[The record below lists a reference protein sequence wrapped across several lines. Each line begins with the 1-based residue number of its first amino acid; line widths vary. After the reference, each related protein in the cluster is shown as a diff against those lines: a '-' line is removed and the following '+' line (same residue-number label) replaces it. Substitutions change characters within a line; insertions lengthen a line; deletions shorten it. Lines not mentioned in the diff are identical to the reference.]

1 MTEKYINEP
10 QLQIGMTQYN
20 QNMISGAPVWTQN
33 GSFVGTVTYVSDNKD
48 GNGEQVYA
56 VVEDPNLPK
65 DQVTEVTVL
74 FRGSTGMDQVFKQPK
89 DVWDDWVENDLPI
102 ARSILSSSVKQKMDN
117 NLISRVLAD
126 GVFTNGRGFSS
137 GRYGPTGQLVQS
149 SQALQQI
156 MSDYPNAKINGYG
169 HSLGSMD
176 LQYALS
182 QLSIEQVARINRVWL
197 SNGPNIYSQLTLEE
211 QAIVN
216 LLKSRVDNYID
227 PRDIIGLGYLDGS
240 LNAVGM
246 VHLVDSK
253 PVGAVNQHMTY
264 GYQLDEDGKIKVLKT
279 LETGP
284 VNQVLV
290 GMLEFQQYKTTLGV
304 DGFSSSEKIFL
315 DGEQARVVASGF
327 STLAELAH
335 EQIEQAAKDAVA
347 EAEELYQSLN
357 EVPWG
362 FFYLNPSDVQAA
374 YAAGGVDYNTT
385 VGKIEE
391 YSQKKVSK
399 SAEILASSK
408 TLSENLLS
416 GINQIE
422 AQDQALSGI
431 FGR

>member
-1 MTEKYINEP
+1 MVTYTDEERLKIALEEYEVSS
-10 QLQIGMTQYN
+10 IGEQVA
-20 QNMISGAPVWTQN
+20 IGKDDEIVI
-33 GSFVGTVTYVSDNKD
+33 GTVTQVYDNEH

-56 VVEDPNLPK
+56 VVSDPTQDPSEV
-65 DQVTEVTVL
+65 QEVTVL
-74 FRGSTGMDQVFKQPK
+74 FRGSAGPDKLLSRDF
-89 DVWDDWVENDLPI
+89 WNDWVENDLPI
-102 ARSILSSSVKQKMDN
+102 GLRIFAQDHPNYTQDHDHAS
-117 NLISRVLAD
+117 
-126 GVFTNGRGFSS
+126 
-137 GRYGPTGQLVQS
+137 GQLKAAS
-149 SQALQQI
+149 AALDEI
-156 MSDYPNAKINGYG
+156 MTIYPNAKFNLYG

-176 LQYALS
+176 TQYAIANLS
-182 QLSIEQVARINRVWL
+182 EENIGRIA
-197 SNGPNIYSQLTLEE
+197 SAHIYNGPNIYGILDNHQKT
-211 QAIVN
+211 
-216 LLKSRVDNYID
+216 RVDSIKGLIYNYADPKDPISMVGRQLDKGSID
-227 PRDIIGLGYLDGS
+227 S
-240 LNAVGM
+240 VGM
-246 VHLVDSK
+246 VHFVDSK
-253 PVGAVNQHMTY
+253 DTSIGDQHMTL

-304 DGFSSSEKIFL
+304 DGLSSSEKIFL

>member
-56 VVEDPNLPK
+56 VVKDPNLPK

-74 FRGSTGMDQVFKQPK
+74 FRGSTGPNEVLTKPA
-89 DVWDDWVENDLPI
+89 DVWNDWVENDLPL
-102 ARSILSSSVKQKMDN
+102 AL
-117 NLISRVLAD
+117 RVYGQNHPNYSQNHD
-126 GVFTNGRGFSS
+126 HSS
-137 GRYGPTGQLVQS
+137 GQLKAAS
-149 SQALQQI
+149 EALNNI
-156 MSDYPNAKINGYG
+156 MAKYPNAKFNLYG

-176 LQYALS
+176 TQYAIAN
-182 QLSIEQVARINRVWL
+182 LSIDNIGRIA
-197 SNGPNIYSQLTLEE
+197 SAHIYNGPNIYG
-211 QAIVN
+211 
-216 LLKSRVDNYID
+216 LLNNQQKKIADSIKGRIYNYAD
-227 PRDIIGLGYLDGS
+227 PKDKISMVGRDITEGS
-240 LNAVGM
+240 FGAVGM
-246 VHLVDSK
+246 VYYIDSK
-253 PVGAVNQHMTY
+253 KKGFTDQHMTY